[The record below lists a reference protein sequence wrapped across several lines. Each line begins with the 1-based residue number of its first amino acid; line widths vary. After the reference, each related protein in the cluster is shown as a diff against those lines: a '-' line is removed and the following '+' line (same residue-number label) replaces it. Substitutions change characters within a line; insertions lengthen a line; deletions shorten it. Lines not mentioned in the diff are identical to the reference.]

1 MAHPPLTERPRTPED
16 SVYSTTE
23 AADLLGKTRQGIDR
37 AVRRGGIPGFRDPEK
52 PRIWVD
58 RAWVDAHT
66 PHDASVV
73 ARVEALEDEVHHLRA
88 TIEAPAATESLSS
101 TQLAL
106 REEVTT
112 LRQVNLLLLA
122 AADARQQADD
132 LLREALTLDD
142 AAKAKRAE
150 AMRVADQATA
160 LYRDAL
166 SQTQLPGSLG
176 PDGGGRLPPY

>member
-1 MAHPPLTERPRTPED
+1 M
-16 SVYSTTE
+16 YSTTE
-23 AADLLGKTRQGIDR
+23 AAALLDKTRQGIDR

-58 RAWVDAHT
+58 RAWVDAHA
-66 PHDASVV
+66 PHDLSVV
-73 ARVEALEDEVHHLRA
+73 ARLEGLEDEIRQLRA
-88 TIEAPAATESLSS
+88 TIEAPAATEPPSS
-101 TQLAL
+101 TDLAL

-122 AADARQQADD
+122 TADARQRADD
-132 LLREALTLDD
+132 LLREAMTLDD
-142 AAKAKRAE
+142 AAKAKRTE
-150 AMRVADQATA
+150 AMGVADQATA

-176 PDGGGRLPPY
+176 PDGHGQHQR